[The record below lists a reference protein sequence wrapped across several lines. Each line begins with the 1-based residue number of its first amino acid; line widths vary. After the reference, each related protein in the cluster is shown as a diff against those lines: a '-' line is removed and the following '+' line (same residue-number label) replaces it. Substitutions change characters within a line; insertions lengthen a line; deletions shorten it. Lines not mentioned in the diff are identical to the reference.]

1 MNTDHNRTT
10 NVQTTFHIKP
20 TTVVDQIIGAAIV
33 TQCQVKVIM
42 QHQVLHDA
50 SLSLTFILH

>member
-10 NVQTTFHIKP
+10 NVQTAFHIKL

-42 QHQVLHDA
+42 QHQ
-50 SLSLTFILH
+50 FKNI